1 MNNHITA
8 TSFSNLADRDYRN
21 AKGLSKSML
30 THFLKSPA
38 HYQQALL
45 EKQEPTEAMNFG
57 TAFHATLLLDDPLS
71 AYAVK
76 RKVDGRTKEGKE
88 YNEQF
93 AIANEGKAIINEE
106 QAMTIA
112 NCISSINNHPFA
124 ADLMQ
129 GISEREF
136 SLFGGK
142 EDNVSEMVLL
152 KGRLDAYDRNR
163 GFVIDYKT
171 CEDASPNGFKKAI
184 WNFRYDLQVV
194 QYSWLIKNLGLP
206 YERFYFICVEKA
218 PPYAVGVYW
227 IDSYSIINSTKNW
240 DNAISEFSE
249 CQKNNIWPA
258 YSNLPVSIEL

>member
-1 MNNHITA
+1 MNTHITA
-8 TSFSNLADRDYRN
+8 TSFSNLADSDYRN

-38 HYQQALL
+38 HYKQALL

-57 TAFHATLLLDDPLS
+57 TAFHASLLLDNPLS

-112 NCISSINNHPFA
+112 NCIASINNHPFA
-124 ADLMQ
+124 VDLMD
-129 GISEREF
+129 GVSEREF
-136 SLFGGK
+136 SVFGGK
-142 EDNVSEMVLL
+142 KDEVVDEVIL

-163 GFVIDYKT
+163 GYIIDYKT
-171 CEDASPNGFKKAI
+171 CEDASPKGFLKAI

-194 QYSWLIKNLGLP
+194 HYSWLIKNVGLP
-206 YERFYFICVEKA
+206 YKQFYFVCVEKVA
-218 PPYAVGVYW
+218 PFAVGVYC
-227 IDSYSIINSTKNW
+227 IDPISIARSTKNW
-240 DNAISEFSE
+240 EQAIFEFSD
-249 CQKNNIWPA
+249 CQKKDNWYA
-258 YSNLPVSIEL
+258 YSATPVVIEL